1 MFRRRLTLS
10 FLFVGTAHLAAV
22 GCARELEISEPIDAT
37 KVAVAQFDPT
47 NAIPVLRIVPA
58 PTGIVQNQETGDV
71 DFSRVGPQEC
81 ELPST
86 KSCLQ
91 FIKGGWSTSTPITV
105 YFSERIAEASIP
117 QGITLLELA
126 PGAAPVPVSF
136 TFVQSDRPAPPSACF
151 EAFGIDA
158 DDVPKGVQIVISPTG
173 GVKPATRYAMLV
185 QSSETGGLRAEKD
198 NTRVEPTALFHL
210 LNVKDTGDDATRP
223 VTMAGAINNPLLR
236 QNVRDL
242 ILARVAPGKTLD
254 ELSTEEKQAFDAAYT
269 SSAQQLYGLFTF
281 FNAVITPLEGTPL
294 IPDRTN
300 VIFANTWTTTYAPVW
315 EFDPATQKVPFPN
328 VQLLTVTSTLV
339 PGGLKPAV
347 PNPTNNSILAGINA
361 TLNGFSTTSSIV
373 MTASAFVDIASID
386 PSPETPC
393 TANDC
398 AIVMYRMN
406 DQDMIDEASGVAL
419 TVHVIN
425 GPGFKGVDTSTITIA
440 PAVPLDQN
448 VEYVV
453 GVKRGIK
460 TTTGVTLGASQ
471 IFEFLK
477 TPTPL
482 INSTTMEVPETIDI
496 GGMQFPFVTAL
507 QCSTV
512 PTTGM
517 LASDAQ
523 VIGTATALET
533 LVQHQRWLPAFTAL
547 EGATPPISR
556 LNLLMAFTYKTQDI
570 TGTIDLVKNV
580 LLDPPTCAAQT
591 GCWEARL
598 PAASPRIVDT
608 GIVVRGQA
616 QIAQAINVVPTLCV
630 PVCEGG
636 AMAPQIAP
644 DECATRDMSG
654 QITGVHPD
662 LAAHPLCA
670 VATNLVTSRIGSIH
684 KYILKG
690 YDATLGSPQS
700 RDPAKPGSFTPA
712 TIATPRVVDIPMWV
726 AIPTGTTA
734 PSRVAIFQHGLGSQ
748 KEAGFYIMNTMASPT
763 PADPQ
768 GWATVMIDLPFHGE
782 RASDIINNNN
792 SQPCFTVDSD
802 EVTCT
807 DPDGPGPQPAAC
819 TTPNGMPACDG
830 RRDPSGTG
838 FLGVNLFATR
848 DNFRQGT
855 IDQLTLLRTLRLEGT
870 ADGLLPDLD
879 GSSIAYIGQS
889 LGSITGGNLAA
900 YLRPDEIEGVVLNVG
915 GGGLVDNILLQ
926 TVPAITAPLYFQL
939 AVAGV
944 CTLVDQMNPGAGC
957 QDTPGFRRFRIVAQW
972 VLDPGDP
979 LATSI
984 GVTRTLAPNRE
995 PLGSENILLQMSMPD
1010 PVVSNNASRAL
1021 ATSYYGTEMSDWG
1034 PNFQTYDFENLPQAT
1049 EGSGCHSF
1057 LLAPVCGQCLFDNI
1071 CNTLGSQI
1079 QAAAF
1084 VRAGQVLERNTVN
1097 TLVETALGGTVQCD
1111 DLSTPNMNEACAE

>member
-22 GCARELEISEPIDAT
+22 GCAKDLEISEPIDAT

-58 PTGIVQNQETGDV
+58 PTGIVQDQTTGDV
-71 DFSRVGPQEC
+71 DFSRVGPQDC

-91 FIKGGWSTSTPITV
+91 FIKGGWSTSTPITL
-105 YFSERIAEASIP
+105 YFSERIAEATIP
-117 QGITLLELA
+117 QGITLLELPAGGA
-126 PGAAPVPVSF
+126 PTPVPF

-151 EAFGIDA
+151 DQFGFEA
-158 DDVPKGVQIVISPTG
+158 DDVPPGVQIVLRPNN
-173 GVKPATRYAMLV
+173 GVKPAARYALLV
-185 QSSETGGLRAEKD
+185 QSSATGGLRAEKD
-198 NTRVEPTALFHL
+198 NTRVEATPLFHL

-223 VTMAGAINNPLLR
+223 VTMAGVLNNPLLR

-242 ILARVAPGKTLD
+242 VLARVAPGKTSVA
-254 ELSTEEKQAFDAAYT
+254 ELTAEEKAVYDAAYT
-269 SSAQQLYGLFTF
+269 SSAQQLYGLFLF
-281 FNAVITPLEGTPL
+281 FNAVITPLEGSPL
-294 IPDRTN
+294 IADRAN
-300 VIFANTWTTTYAPVW
+300 VIFANTWTTAYAPVW

-328 VQLLTVTSTLV
+328 VQLLTTTSTMV
-339 PGGLKPAV
+339 PGGLRPAV
-347 PNPTNNSILAGINA
+347 PNPSGNPILAGINA
-361 TLNGFSTTSSIV
+361 TLNGFSTTSSVV
-373 MTASAFVDIASID
+373 MTAGAFVDIASID

-393 TANDC
+393 TKDDC
-398 AIVMYRMN
+398 AIVMFRMN
-406 DQDMIDEASGVAL
+406 DQDVIDEASGVPL

-425 GPGFKGVDTSTITIA
+425 GPDFRGADTSTITIA
-440 PAVPLDQN
+440 PAIPLDQN
-448 VEYVV
+448 VEYVI

-460 TTTGVTLGASQ
+460 TTRGVMLGASQ

-477 TPTPL
+477 TEDAL
-482 INSTTMEVPETIDI
+482 INAMGEVPETIDI
-496 GGMQFPFVTAL
+496 GGNPFPFVTAL

-512 PTTGM
+512 PTTGL

-523 VIGTATALET
+523 VAGTATALET

-570 TGTIDLVKNV
+570 TSTIDLVKNV

-591 GCWEARL
+591 GCWEARFPDAL
-598 PAASPRIVDT
+598 PRIVDT

-616 QIAQAINVVPTLCV
+616 AIAQAIGVVTQLCV
-630 PVCEGG
+630 PVCEQG
-636 AMAPQIAP
+636 AMAPQIAV

-684 KYILKG
+684 KYVLKG
-690 YDATLGSPQS
+690 YTATLGSPS
-700 RDPAKPGSFTPA
+700 STDPRKPGSFTPA
-712 TIATPRVVDIPMWV
+712 TIATPRVTDIPMWV
-726 AIPTGTTA
+726 AIPTGTTG
-734 PSRVAIFQHGLGSQ
+734 PSRVAVFQHGLGSV
-748 KEAGFYIMNTMASPT
+748 KEAGFYIMNTLASPT

-768 GWATVMIDLPFHGE
+768 GWATVMIDLPYHGE
-782 RASDIINNNN
+782 RASDLINNTTQ
-792 SQPCFTVDSD
+792 QPCGTVDPADVSC
-802 EVTCT
+802 V

-819 TTPNGMPACDG
+819 TGADGNPACDG

-855 IDQLTLLRTLRLEGT
+855 IDQLTLLRALRLEGT
-870 ADGLLPDLD
+870 EDGILSDLD

-915 GGGLVDNILLQ
+915 GGGLVNNVLLQ
-926 TVPAITAPLYFQL
+926 TVPAITAPLYFSL
-939 AVAGV
+939 AAAGV
-944 CTLVDQMNPGAGC
+944 CTLNDPANPGAGC
-957 QDTPGFRRFRIVAQW
+957 QDTPNFRRFRIVAQW

-984 GVTRTLAPNRE
+984 GVTRELSPMRT
-995 PLGSENILLQMSMPD
+995 PLGANNVLLQMSMPD
-1010 PVVSNNASRAL
+1010 PVVSNDASHAL
-1021 ATSYYGTEMSDWG
+1021 ATAYYGTSMADWG
-1034 PNFQTYDFENLPQAT
+1034 PNFQPYDFTVLPQAT
-1049 EGSGCHSF
+1049 QGSGCHSF

-1111 DLSTPNMNEACAE
+1111 DLSTPNMNEACP